1 MRPESSPHSTPCLS
15 SLEGEEAGVPRCAPR
30 LCERRALLDWHT
42 GTQVTVG
49 HAEGPVEPVRGREEG
64 GPVQPQGEVVLGA
77 MGDFEKAEPGALGK
91 WAE

>member
-1 MRPESSPHSTPCLS
+1 M
-15 SLEGEEAGVPRCAPR
+15 
-30 LCERRALLDWHT
+30 LDWHT

-49 HAEGPVEPVRGREEG
+49 HAEGPVESVRGREEG